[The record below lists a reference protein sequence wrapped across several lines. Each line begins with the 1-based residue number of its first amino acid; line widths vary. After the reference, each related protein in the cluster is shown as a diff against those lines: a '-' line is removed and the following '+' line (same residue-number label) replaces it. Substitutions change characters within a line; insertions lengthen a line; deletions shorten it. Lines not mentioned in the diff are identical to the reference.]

1 MTIHDRSIP
10 EDVYQSFCQLRDSVD
25 GFSAVA
31 RLIPDG
37 ESDVFDLVICCGW
50 FPTLFMVVL
59 MFTGVQS
66 PMLNSSNA
74 KSWGPAGLPVGSDL
88 VIDDTQERYP

>member
-1 MTIHDRSIP
+1 MTVHDRSIP

-37 ESDVFDLVICCGW
+37 ESDGFRL
-50 FPTLFMVVL
+50 
-59 MFTGVQS
+59 
-66 PMLNSSNA
+66 SSWL
-74 KSWGPAGLPVGSDL
+74 S
-88 VIDDTQERYP
+88 